1 MEVPKSLFRPDSH
14 LTVEAVALYV
24 DALKLDRLQGL
35 PQAMLEHVEKCETC
49 KGDVTNL
56 FSLLV
61 GEDYSTVTQHPFLN
75 KAEQKP
81 RSPLPAILRIAAVIV
96 AVIGIG
102 AMVAALYLRDDE
114 AVTVTPAVAGH
125 AQGDTIASEGPKE
138 AGNKKKQESQKAFA
152 ARFVESPELED
163 LMRSSLRSAET
174 EVLSPA
180 NGTSTRDGLFFRWTT
195 SAAPPFD
202 LTILDNRGFSVK
214 SIALEIS
221 AFRMKDSLQAGLYYW
236 KIIAEG
242 NLLHV
247 GKFFVRQEQ

>member
-35 PQAMLEHVEKCETC
+35 PQAMLEHVEKCESC
-49 KGDVTNL
+49 KGEVTSL

-61 GEDYSTVTQHPFLN
+61 GEDYSKETQHPFLV
-75 KAEQKP
+75 ETRQKS
-81 RSPLPAILRIAAVIV
+81 RSPVPAILRIAAIIV

-114 AVTVTPAVAGH
+114 TVTVTPVVAGH
-125 AQGDTIASEGPKE
+125 AQTDTSTSQVSAE
-138 AGNKKKQESQKAFA
+138 AGNKTKQGPQKTFA

-163 LMRSSLRSAET
+163 LLRSSLRSAET

-180 NGTSTRDGLFFRWTT
+180 NGTSIRNGLFFKWTT
-195 SAAPPFD
+195 SAHPPFD
-202 LTILDNRGFSVK
+202 LTILDNRGSSVK
-214 SIALEIS
+214 SFALQTS
-221 AFRMKDSLQAGLYYW
+221 PFKMKDSLQAGLYYW
-236 KIIAEG
+236 KLVAEG

-247 GKFFVRQEQ
+247 GKFIVR